1 VAEYTAG
8 SASVPITPDLSDF
21 HTRIAE
27 ELDTLGPKF
36 EAAGD
41 KSGKLFADAFSER
54 VKEATAG
61 LDISVK
67 ADADTTEA
75 EAEIEALGKNETV
88 KVQANA
94 DTTEAEAQLTALTKK
109 SWTVKVK
116 TVADKVSDKTGTLG
130 LPEAAGIGALAV
142 GPQAVGAAAGVAG
155 IGVAFAAAAADAGA
169 FGAVA
174 KGMFGDVTTAQKN
187 LTTAQQD
194 YNKATTDAGRASAL
208 KAEQTAL
215 AGLTPSEKE
224 LATQLTAVSA
234 GWKSFEL
241 AEQPVVEGA
250 LTPWLQTVTSNMG
263 LLKPLVDDG
272 ANAIQALGSQAQT
285 ALQNPFWD
293 KFSATF
299 GQTGE
304 DALTDFG
311 EAAGSIGDGL
321 AHLFVTFAPD
331 IDKLLSD
338 IPTLAGD
345 FDTWAKGVKAGGL
358 EDFFSKVF
366 SPSNVKTLESDGKDL
381 ENLLENAA
389 KASQDMSPLAFD
401 GVSNV
406 LDILGSLSPGEI
418 EALTG
423 LFLAIKTIGTISKG
437 VSAVT
442 GVVNQVKGLLGG
454 ASTTAEETAE
464 GTAAGTA
471 AGTSAATAF
480 TSTFSAEVTA
490 ALPAAFTEIGSTGSV
505 EAGTAGTAMGT
516 VGATAFGVAFGAED
530 ELGVTAALTAVG
542 VSGAAEA
549 DVAGAAI
556 GAAAAAGFAE
566 GVGGVGA
573 ALGEAV
579 AAGGILAAV
588 GAGLAGAALGTAV
601 GLGFNTALAATGVA
615 GAAAKIGDDVKSATA
630 QAGTWLT
637 PAGQDTVKGYIAGFN
652 SEQAAAA
659 AAAGQLKGWVTAP
672 NAGSSAW
679 LSPSG
684 QQAGQGFD
692 SGFNSIHGAI
702 NSTAAQLRNW
712 VTSALPA
719 PASWLV
725 NLGIDAAQG
734 FANGLASGASGIYSE
749 ANSIASTVISTIANA
764 LDSASPSR
772 ETMKLGVYAGQ
783 GFGLGIGSQ
792 VPFVGEQA
800 SQLAM
805 TSVQG
810 LAGIAATPSFGALS
824 ALGVPSIGPGQRL
837 PGVSGPVRSGGLQLQ
852 LSYAGTGNAVT
863 DAIVGGLQ
871 VHIQG
876 ATGGDVQLA
885 LGQGP
890 VRLP

>member
-1 VAEYTAG
+1 
-8 SASVPITPDLSDF
+8 
-21 HTRIAE
+21 
-27 ELDTLGPKF
+27 
-36 EAAGD
+36 
-41 KSGKLFADAFSER
+41 
-54 VKEATAG
+54 
-61 LDISVK
+61 
-67 ADADTTEA
+67 
-75 EAEIEALGKNETV
+75 
-88 KVQANA
+88 
-94 DTTEAEAQLTALTKK
+94 
-109 SWTVKVK
+109 
-116 TVADKVSDKTGTLG
+116 
-130 LPEAAGIGALAV
+130 
-142 GPQAVGAAAGVAG
+142 
-155 IGVAFAAAAADAGA
+155 
-169 FGAVA
+169 
-174 KGMFGDVTTAQKN
+174 
-187 LTTAQQD
+187 
-194 YNKATTDAGRASAL
+194 ATTDAGRASAL

-480 TSTFSAEVTA
+480 TTAFSEGVTA
-490 ALPAAFTEIGSTGSV
+490 GLAEAFGTIEGEGTA
-505 EAGTAGTAMGT
+505 EATTAGTSWGGEAA
-516 VGATAFGVAFGAED
+516 GAFST
-530 ELGVTAALTAVG
+530 ALTG
-542 VSGAAEA
+542 TDSLGLAAAFVTIGGEGTA
-549 DVAGAAI
+549 
-556 GAAAAAGFAE
+556 GAAAAGTAWGGEAAAGFT
-566 GVGGVGA
+566 GGLGG
-573 ALGEAV
+573 GEA
-579 AAGGILAAV
+579 L
-588 GAGLAGAALGTAV
+588 GLAGVFGGIEAEGLPLANAAGISLGGSLAAGFGEGIAGAAAGVLGELGIGTGLVAVLAAGAAGLALGTAV
-601 GLGFNTALAATGVA
+601 GAGFNLGLGATSVADATGKLASGVQ
-615 GAAAKIGDDVKSATA
+615 AASA
-630 QAGTWLT
+630 QASTWLQ
-637 PAGQDTVKGYIAGFN
+637 PAGQQTGQGFLNGFN
-652 SEQAAAA
+652 SEQAA
-659 AAAGQLKGWVTAP
+659 
-672 NAGSSAW
+672 
-679 LSPSG
+679 
-684 QQAGQGFD
+684 
-692 SGFNSIHGAI
+692 
-702 NSTAAQLRNW
+702 
-712 VTSALPA
+712 
-719 PASWLV
+719 
-725 NLGIDAAQG
+725 
-734 FANGLASGASGIYSE
+734 
-749 ANSIASTVISTIANA
+749 
-764 LDSASPSR
+764 
-772 ETMKLGVYAGQ
+772 
-783 GFGLGIGSQ
+783 
-792 VPFVGEQA
+792 
-800 SQLAM
+800 
-805 TSVQG
+805 
-810 LAGIAATPSFGALS
+810 
-824 ALGVPSIGPGQRL
+824 
-837 PGVSGPVRSGGLQLQ
+837 
-852 LSYAGTGNAVT
+852 
-863 DAIVGGLQ
+863 
-871 VHIQG
+871 
-876 ATGGDVQLA
+876 
-885 LGQGP
+885 
-890 VRLP
+890 

>member
-1 VAEYTAG
+1 
-8 SASVPITPDLSDF
+8 
-21 HTRIAE
+21 
-27 ELDTLGPKF
+27 
-36 EAAGD
+36 
-41 KSGKLFADAFSER
+41 
-54 VKEATAG
+54 
-61 LDISVK
+61 
-67 ADADTTEA
+67 
-75 EAEIEALGKNETV
+75 
-88 KVQANA
+88 
-94 DTTEAEAQLTALTKK
+94 
-109 SWTVKVK
+109 
-116 TVADKVSDKTGTLG
+116 
-130 LPEAAGIGALAV
+130 
-142 GPQAVGAAAGVAG
+142 VAG

-437 VSAVT
+437 VSALS
-442 GVVNQVKGLLGG
+442 GVLKTAKTLIGGTKSLLGLG
-454 ASTTAEETAE
+454 AQAAEAEAE
-464 GTAAGTA
+464 GTEAGTA
-471 AGTSAATAF
+471 AGKSAATAF
-480 TSTFSAEVTA
+480 TTAFSEGVTA
-490 ALPAAFTEIGSTGSV
+490 GLAEAFGTIEGEGTA
-505 EAGTAGTAMGT
+505 EATTAGTSWGGEAA
-516 VGATAFGVAFGAED
+516 GAFST
-530 ELGVTAALTAVG
+530 ALTG
-542 VSGAAEA
+542 TDSLGLAAAFVTIGGEGTA
-549 DVAGAAI
+549 
-556 GAAAAAGFAE
+556 GAAAAGTAWGGEAAAGFT
-566 GVGGVGA
+566 GGLGG
-573 ALGEAV
+573 GEA
-579 AAGGILAAV
+579 L
-588 GAGLAGAALGTAV
+588 GLAGVFGGIEAEGLPLANAAGISLGGSLAAGFGEGIAGAAAGVLGELGIGTGLVAVLAAGAAGLALGTAV
-601 GLGFNTALAATGVA
+601 GAGFNLGLGATSVADATGKLASGVQ
-615 GAAAKIGDDVKSATA
+615 AASA
-630 QAGTWLT
+630 QASTWLQ
-637 PAGQDTVKGYIAGFN
+637 PAGQQTGQGFLNGFN
-652 SEQAAAA
+652 SEQAAITNGVA
-659 AAAGQLKGWVTAP
+659 QSKGWVQAGA
-672 NAGSSAW
+672 AGSSAW
-679 LSPSG
+679 LTLSG
-684 QQAGQGFD
+684 QQAGQGFA
-692 SGFNSIHGAI
+692 SGFGSEHAFVNSA
-702 NSTAAQLRNW
+702 AAQLKSW
-712 VTSALPA
+712 VTAALPA

-734 FANGLASGASGIYSE
+734 FANGLVSGAQAIYNE

-810 LAGIAATPSFGALS
+810 LAGIAATQSLGALS

-885 LGQGP
+885 LGQGT